1 MNKLIA
7 SALSKPVTVVVVVLG
22 LLVFS
27 IMAVRSIPVDIFPK
41 LNAPTI
47 YIAQSYGGMM
57 PAQMEGFMAT
67 RYQNQLLY
75 VSGMKSVD
83 VKNVQGLTIVKCSFY
98 ENTNMAQAAG
108 EVANQ
113 VSRVMSYLPPGSQPP
128 TVIRFDASTLP
139 VGQLVFASKNRPLT
153 EIQDLAATRV
163 RPLLAKIPGASSPS
177 PFGGN
182 ERTIVIKVNPQKMQS
197 YALTPDQIVQSVVK
211 QNQISPAGVV
221 RIKDYTYLTP
231 SNATI
236 GKVSEFAQI
245 PLKLGSGPTIL
256 LGDVATV
263 SDAADQ
269 TVGYALVNGKRA
281 VYIPVTK
288 TGDASTMS
296 VVTALKGKLAEMQ
309 SLLPDDVRL
318 SYEFDQSVSVSNAVE
333 GLMSEGITGAVLTG
347 LVVLL
352 FLRDWR
358 SSLIVVLTIPVAV
371 LAAVMLLNAAGQTIN
386 IMTLSGL
393 ALAIGILVD
402 MATVTIENI
411 HQHLEMG
418 KTKARAIY
426 DACLEI
432 AFPEFLILICILAV
446 FAPSF
451 LMTGIPKAMFLPL
464 SLSIGFAMIV
474 AFLLAL
480 TLVPVLSNWWL
491 KTHAPAVQNAPAVQY
506 LDQEEFVQVQQENH
520 KLAQPQKLT
529 GFDRIRAYYVNTL
542 EKLVPYRALVIGA
555 YVLVTFG
562 IAGLLFT
569 RIGQDMLPKS
579 NARQFQV
586 RIIGPQGLRIER
598 TETNVRQV
606 LAIINH
612 LAGKDAGNSG
622 AVEISSAFV
631 GMTPSTYGTNNLYVF
646 NAGPHEATLQVALSE
661 TFKGD
666 MDEFRDALR
675 RAVHDQLPG
684 VSISYEPIELT
695 DKIMSQGAATPIEV
709 QIGGKS
715 LQDGQ
720 QYAKRLMNG
729 LRSIPYLRDIRIKQP
744 LNYPTL
750 DIQIDRV
757 RAGQFG
763 LTADDVAKSLV
774 AATSSSRFTAKNL
787 WLDQKSGYAYQVQ
800 VQLPESEMTSP
811 EDMEAIPLVRGQL
824 RPTLGDVATIQRT
837 TVPGE
842 FDRSGPRRLV
852 TVSANMYRSDLGT
865 ASRDVQ
871 QVIDELGTPP
881 KGTTV
886 ELLGMAQL
894 LTETLSSL
902 QTGLGLAVVVM
913 LLVLT
918 ANFQSFKVA
927 FVVLSTVPA
936 VLAGALG
943 MLVLT
948 GSTLNLQSYMGIIMS
963 VGVSVANAILLITNA
978 EQLRLQYDDAGKA
991 ALTAG
996 GMRLRPILM
1005 TTIAMIVGMV
1015 PMALGVGEAG
1025 DQSAP
1030 LGRAVIGG
1038 LFFSAIAALLILPV
1052 IFATVQAKTSIKSPS
1067 LNPEDPDSEYYDGVD
1082 PLKKQLLVTNPN

>member
-1 MNKLIA
+1 MNQLIA
-7 SALSKPVTVVVVVLG
+7 SALSKPITIVVVVLG

-27 IMAVRSIPVDIFPK
+27 VMAVMTIPVDIFPK

-57 PAQMEGFMAT
+57 PSQMEGFVAT
-67 RYQNQLLY
+67 RYQNQMLY
-75 VSGMKSVD
+75 VSGVKDVD
-83 VKNVQGLTIVKCSFY
+83 VKNVQGLTLVKCSFY

-113 VSRVMSYLPPGSQPP
+113 VSRVMAYLPPGSQPP
-128 TVIRFDASTLP
+128 VVVRFDASTLP
-139 VGQLVFASKNRPLT
+139 VGQLVFNSKTRSLS
-153 EIQDLAATRV
+153 EIQDLASTKI
-163 RPLLAKIPGASSPS
+163 RPLLAKIPGASSPP

-182 ERTIVIKVNPQKMQS
+182 ERTIVVKVDPQKMQS
-197 YALTPDQIVQSVVK
+197 YALTPDQIVQAVIK
-211 QNQISPAGVV
+211 ANQISPAGVV

-231 SNATI
+231 SNSVINQVA
-236 GKVSEFAQI
+236 EFPQI
-245 PLKLGSGPTIL
+245 PLRLGSGPTVFL
-256 LGDVATV
+256 RDVATV

-296 VVTALKGKLAEMQ
+296 VVQALKAKLAEMQ

-318 SYEFDQSVSVSNAVE
+318 SYEFDQSVYVSNAVS
-333 GLMSEGITGAVLTG
+333 GLMSEGITGALLTG

-418 KTKARAIY
+418 KAKARAIY

-432 AFPEFLILICILAV
+432 AFPEFLILVCILAV

-464 SLSIGFAMIV
+464 SLSIGFAMVV

-480 TLVPVLSNWWL
+480 TLVPVLSNWWM
-491 KTHAPAVQNAPAVQY
+491 KTHKGEHHAAVQV
-506 LDQEEFVQVQQENH
+506 LDRQE
-520 KLAQPQKLT
+520 LAEVEAHQRHEKQHPEQLK
-529 GFDRIRAYYVNTL
+529 GFERIKAGYVSTVSRL
-542 EKLVPYRALVIGA
+542 LKHQSLVIGC

-562 IAGLLFT
+562 LAGFLFT

-579 NARQFQV
+579 NAKQFQV
-586 RIIGPQGLRIER
+586 RIIAPQGLRIER
-598 TETNVRQV
+598 TEQRVQQV
-606 LAIINH
+606 LSIIEK
-612 LAGKDAGNSG
+612 LAGRDN
-622 AVEISSAFV
+622 VEISSAFV
-631 GMTPSTYGTNNLYVF
+631 GMTPSTYGTSNLYVF
-646 NAGPHEATLQVALSE
+646 NSGPHEATLQVALGE
-661 TFKGD
+661 GFAGN
-666 MDEFRDALR
+666 MDDLRDKLR
-675 RAVHDQLPG
+675 HEVHNQLPG
-684 VSISYEPIELT
+684 VSLSYEPIELT
-695 DKIMSQGAATPIEV
+695 DKIMSQGASTPIEV
-709 QIGGKS
+709 QVAGKN
-715 LQDGQ
+715 LTDGQ
-720 QYAKRLMNG
+720 TYARRLLDQ
-729 LRSIPYLRDIRIKQP
+729 LRQISYLRDLRIKQP

-757 RAGQFG
+757 KAAQFG
-763 LTADDVAKSLV
+763 LTADDIAKSLV

-787 WLDQKSGYAYQVQ
+787 WLDQKTGYAYQVQ
-800 VQLPESEMTSP
+800 VQLPEYDMGSV
-811 EDMEAIPLVRGQL
+811 EDMEAIPVVKGQV
-824 RPTLGDVATIQRT
+824 RPTLGDVATIRHT

-842 FDRSGPRRLV
+842 IDRSGPRRLV
-852 TVSANMYRSDLGT
+852 TVSANIFQKDLGT
-865 ASRDVQ
+865 ASRQVQ
-871 QVIDELGTPP
+871 SVIAELGAPP

-894 LTETLSSL
+894 LTDTLGSL
-902 QTGLGLAVVVM
+902 QTGLGLAVIVI

-936 VLAGALG
+936 VLAGSLG
-943 MLVLT
+943 LLLLT

-978 EQLRLQYDDAGKA
+978 EQLRLEYNDSAKA

-1005 TTIAMIVGMV
+1005 TSLAMIAGMI
-1015 PMALGVGEAG
+1015 PMASGIGEAG

-1052 IFATVQAKTSIKSPS
+1052 IFATVQRRTTTKSPS
-1067 LNPEDPDSEYYDGVD
+1067 LNPNDLASEYYDGID
-1082 PLKKQLLVTNPN
+1082 PLKKELLTTHPN

>member
-7 SALSKPVTVVVVVLG
+7 SALSKPVTIVVVVLG

-27 IMAVRSIPVDIFPK
+27 VMAMLNIPVDIFPK

-57 PAQMEGFMAT
+57 PSQMEGFMAT
-67 RYQNQLLY
+67 RYQNQMLY
-75 VSGMKSVD
+75 VSGVKDVD
-83 VKNVQGLTIVKCSFY
+83 VKNVQGLTLVKCSFY

-113 VSRVMSYLPPGSQPP
+113 VSRVMAYLPPGSQPP
-128 TVIRFDASTLP
+128 VVVRFDASTLP
-139 VGQLVFASKNRPLT
+139 VGQLVFNSKTRSLSQ
-153 EIQDLAATRV
+153 IQDLASTKI
-163 RPLLAKIPGASSPS
+163 RPLLAKIPGASSPP

-182 ERTIVIKVNPQKMQS
+182 ERTIVIKVDPQKMQS
-197 YALTPDQIVQSVVK
+197 YALTPDQVVQSVVK
-211 QNQISPAGVV
+211 ANQISPAGAV
-221 RIKDYTYLTP
+221 RLKDYTYLTP

-236 GKVSEFAQI
+236 EKVAEFAKI
-245 PLKLGSGPTIL
+245 PLKLGSGPTIF

-263 SDAADQ
+263 ADAADQ

-296 VVTALKGKLAEMQ
+296 VVDALKGKLAEMQ

-318 SYEFDQSVSVSNAVE
+318 SYEFDQSVYVSNAVK
-333 GLMSEGITGAVLTG
+333 GLMSEGITGAILTG

-480 TLVPVLSNWWL
+480 TLVPVLSNWWM
-491 KTHAPAVQNAPAVQY
+491 KVHTHGVEHAPAVQA
-506 LDQEEFVQVQQENH
+506 LDEEEIEQVQHDNRSLAH
-520 KLAQPQKLT
+520 KQKLT
-529 GFDRIRAYYVNTL
+529 GFDRIRAGYVNTVS
-542 EKLVPYRALVIGA
+542 KLMRHRALVVGG
-555 YVLVTFG
+555 YVLLTFG
-562 IAGLLFT
+562 LAGLLFLS
-569 RIGQDMLPKS
+569 IGQDMLPKS

-586 RIIGPQGLRIER
+586 RVIGPQGLRIER
-598 TETNVRQV
+598 TEDRVRQV
-606 LAIINH
+606 LAIIDK
-612 LAGKDAGNSG
+612 LAGKDN
-622 AVEISSAFV
+622 VEISSAFV
-631 GMTPSTYGTNNLYVF
+631 GMTPSTYGTSNLYVF
-646 NAGPHEATLQVALSE
+646 NAGPHEATLQVALGE
-661 TFKGD
+661 GFEGN
-666 MDEFRDALR
+666 MDAFRDQLR
-675 RAVHDQLPG
+675 QEVHAKVPG

-695 DKIMSQGAATPIEV
+695 DKIMSQGASTPIEV
-709 QIGGKS
+709 QVGGKN
-715 LQDGQ
+715 LEDGQ
-720 QYAKRLMNG
+720 AYAKRLVNG
-729 LRSIPYLRDIRIKQP
+729 LKEIPYLRDIRIKQP

-750 DIQIDRV
+750 DIQINRE
-757 RAGQFG
+757 RAAQFG

-800 VQLPESEMTSP
+800 VQLPEYEMASP

-824 RPTLGDVATIQRT
+824 RPTLGDVATIRRT
-837 TVPGE
+837 TAPGE

-852 TVSANMYRSDLGT
+852 TVSANIFRRDLGT

-871 QVIDELGTPP
+871 KVIIGLGTPP

-894 LTETLSSL
+894 LTETLGSL
-902 QTGLGLAVVVM
+902 QTGLGLAVMVI

-936 VLAGALG
+936 VLAGALAL
-943 MLVLT
+943 LVMT

-978 EQLRLQYDDAGKA
+978 EQLRLEYDDAGKA

-1005 TTIAMIVGMV
+1005 TTIAMIVGMI
-1015 PMALGVGEAG
+1015 PMALGIGEAG

-1038 LFFSAIAALLILPV
+1038 LFFSAIAALLVLPV
-1052 IFATVQAKTSIKSPS
+1052 IFATVQGKTTIKSPS
-1067 LNPEDPDSEYYDGVD
+1067 LNPEDPDSEYYDGVN
-1082 PLKKQLLVTNPN
+1082 PLKRELLTTNPN

>member
-7 SALSKPVTVVVVVLG
+7 SALSKPVTIVVVVLG

-27 IMAVRSIPVDIFPK
+27 VMAMLNIPVDIFPK

-57 PAQMEGFMAT
+57 PSQMEGFMAT
-67 RYQNQLLY
+67 RYQNQMLY
-75 VSGMKSVD
+75 VSGVKDVD
-83 VKNVQGLTIVKCSFY
+83 VKNVQGLTLVKCSFY

-113 VSRVMSYLPPGSQPP
+113 VSRVMAYLPPGSQPP
-128 TVIRFDASTLP
+128 VVVRFDASTLP
-139 VGQLVFASKNRPLT
+139 VGQLVFNSKTRSLSQ
-153 EIQDLAATRV
+153 IQDLASTKI
-163 RPLLAKIPGASSPS
+163 RPLLAKIPGASSPP

-182 ERTIVIKVNPQKMQS
+182 ERTIVIKVDPQKMQS
-197 YALTPDQIVQSVVK
+197 YALTPDQVVQSVVK
-211 QNQISPAGVV
+211 ANQISPAGAV
-221 RIKDYTYLTP
+221 RLKDYTYLTP

-236 GKVSEFAQI
+236 EKVAEFARI
-245 PLKLGSGPTIL
+245 PLKLGSGPTIF

-263 SDAADQ
+263 ADAADQ

-296 VVTALKGKLAEMQ
+296 VVDALKGKLAEMQ

-318 SYEFDQSVSVSNAVE
+318 SYEFDQSVYVSNAVK
-333 GLMSEGITGAVLTG
+333 GLMSEGITGAILTG

-480 TLVPVLSNWWL
+480 TLVPVLSNWWM
-491 KTHAPAVQNAPAVQY
+491 KVHTHGVEHAPAVQA
-506 LDQEEFVQVQQENH
+506 LDEEEIEQVQHDKRSLAH
-520 KLAQPQKLT
+520 KQKLT
-529 GFDRIRAYYVNTL
+529 GFDRIRAGYVNTVG
-542 EKLVPYRALVIGA
+542 KLMRHRALVVGG
-555 YVLVTFG
+555 YVLLTFG
-562 IAGLLFT
+562 LAGLLFLS
-569 RIGQDMLPKS
+569 IGQDMLPKS

-586 RIIGPQGLRIER
+586 RVIGPQGLRIER
-598 TETNVRQV
+598 TEDRVRQV
-606 LAIINH
+606 LAIIDK
-612 LAGKDAGNSG
+612 LAGKDN
-622 AVEISSAFV
+622 VEISSAFV
-631 GMTPSTYGTNNLYVF
+631 GMTPSTYGTSNLYVF
-646 NAGPHEATLQVALSE
+646 NAGPHEATLQVALGE
-661 TFKGD
+661 GFEGN
-666 MDEFRDALR
+666 MDAFRDQLR
-675 RAVHDQLPG
+675 QEVHAKVPG

-695 DKIMSQGAATPIEV
+695 DKIMSQGASTPIEV
-709 QIGGKS
+709 QVGGKN
-715 LQDGQ
+715 LEDGQ
-720 QYAKRLMNG
+720 AYAKRLVNG
-729 LRSIPYLRDIRIKQP
+729 LKEIPYLRDIRIKQP

-750 DIQIDRV
+750 DIQINRE
-757 RAGQFG
+757 RAAQFG

-800 VQLPESEMTSP
+800 VQLPEYEMASP

-824 RPTLGDVATIQRT
+824 RPTLGDVATIRRT
-837 TVPGE
+837 TAPGE

-852 TVSANMYRSDLGT
+852 TVSANIFRRDLGT

-871 QVIDELGTPP
+871 KVISGLGTPP

-894 LTETLSSL
+894 LTETLGSL
-902 QTGLGLAVVVM
+902 QTGLGLAVVVI

-936 VLAGALG
+936 VLAGALAL
-943 MLVLT
+943 LVMT

-978 EQLRLQYDDAGKA
+978 EQLRLEYDDAGKA

-1005 TTIAMIVGMV
+1005 TTIAMIVGMI
-1015 PMALGVGEAG
+1015 PMALGIGEAG

-1038 LFFSAIAALLILPV
+1038 LFFSAIAALLVLPV
-1052 IFATVQAKTSIKSPS
+1052 IFATVQAKTTIKSPS
-1067 LNPEDPDSEYYDGVD
+1067 LNPEDPDSEYFDGVN
-1082 PLKKQLLVTNPN
+1082 PLKRELLTTNPN

>member
-7 SALSKPVTVVVVVLG
+7 AALSNPVTIVVFVLG

-27 IMAVRSIPVDIFPK
+27 VMAVLNIPVDIFPK

-57 PAQMEGFMAT
+57 PSQMEGFVAT

-75 VSGMKSVD
+75 VSGVKDVD
-83 VKNVQGLTIVKCSFY
+83 VKNVQGLTLVKCSFY

-113 VSRVMSYLPPGSQPP
+113 VSRVMAYLPPGSQPP
-128 TVIRFDASTLP
+128 VVVRFDASTLP
-139 VGQLVFASKNRPLT
+139 VGQLVFNSKTRSLS
-153 EIQDLAATRV
+153 EIQDLASTKI
-163 RPLLAKIPGASSPS
+163 RPLLAKIPGASSPP

-182 ERTIVIKVNPQKMQS
+182 ERTIVVKVDPARMQA

-211 QNQISPAGVV
+211 GNQISPAGVV
-221 RIKDYTYLTP
+221 RMQDYTYLTP
-231 SNATI
+231 SNSI
-236 GKVSEFAQI
+236 IEKVSDFAKI
-245 PLKLGSGPTIL
+245 PLKLGTGPTVF
-256 LGDVATV
+256 LGDVATIA
-263 SDAADQ
+263 DAADQ

-296 VVTALKGKLAEMQ
+296 VVNALKAKLPEMQ

-318 SYEFDQSVSVSNAVE
+318 SYEFDQSVNVSNAVT
-333 GLMSEGITGAVLTG
+333 GLMSEGITGAILTG

-418 KTKARAIY
+418 KKKARAIY

-446 FAPSF
+446 FAPSL

-480 TLVPVLSNWWL
+480 TLVPVLSNWWMRQNH
-491 KTHAPAVQNAPAVQY
+491 TVDHEPAVQV
-506 LDQEEFVQVQQENH
+506 LDDAE
-520 KLAQPQKLT
+520 LAQVEHDQQSLSDQKKRT
-529 GFDRIRAYYVNTL
+529 GFDRIKAGYVA
-542 EKLVPYRALVIGA
+542 LVGRLLRHRALVVGSYMI
-555 YVLVTFG
+555 VTVG
-562 IAGLLFT
+562 LAALLFMV
-569 RIGQDMLPKS
+569 IGQDMLPKS

-586 RIIGPQGLRIER
+586 RVIGPQGLRIER
-598 TETNVRQV
+598 TEQRVQQV
-606 LAIINH
+606 LAIIEH
-612 LAGKDAGNSG
+612 LAGRGNRSAG

-631 GMTPSTYGTNNLYVF
+631 GMTPSTYGTSNLYVF
-646 NAGPHEATLQVALSE
+646 NAGPHEATLQVALGE
-661 TFKGD
+661 GFTGN
-666 MDEFRDALR
+666 MDELRDTLR
-675 RAVHDQLPG
+675 KEVHARIPG
-684 VSISYEPIELT
+684 VSLSYEPIELT
-695 DKIMSQGAATPIEV
+695 DKIMSQGASTPIEV
-709 QIGGKS
+709 QIGGKN
-715 LQDGQ
+715 LTDGQ
-720 QYAKRLMNG
+720 TYAKRLEDG
-729 LRSIPYLRDIRIKQP
+729 LATIAYLRDIRIKQP

-750 DIQIDRV
+750 DIQIDR
-757 RAGQFG
+757 AKAAQFG
-763 LTADDVAKSLV
+763 LTADDIAKSMV

-787 WLDQKSGYAYQVQ
+787 WLDQKTGYAYQVQ
-800 VQLPESEMTSP
+800 VQLPESEMTSTD
-811 EDMEAIPLVRGQL
+811 DMEAIPLVRGQL
-824 RPTLGDVATIQRT
+824 RPTLGDVATIRRT

-842 FDRSGPRRLV
+842 YDRSGPRRLV
-852 TVSANMYRSDLGT
+852 TVSANIFRKDLGT
-865 ASRDVQ
+865 ATRDVQ
-871 QVIDELGTPP
+871 RVIDGLGTPP

-894 LTETLSSL
+894 LKETLGSL
-902 QTGLGLAVVVM
+902 QTGLGLAVVVI

-918 ANFQSFKVA
+918 ANFQSVKVA

-936 VLAGALG
+936 VLAGSLG
-943 MLVLT
+943 LLVLT

-978 EQLRLQYDDAGKA
+978 EQLRLVYNDSAKA

-1005 TTIAMIVGMV
+1005 TSLAMIAGMI
-1015 PMALGVGEAG
+1015 PMAAGIGEAG

-1052 IFATVQAKTSIKSPS
+1052 IFAAVQRTSTIKSPS
-1067 LNPEDPDSEYYDGVD
+1067 LNPNDAASEYYDGID
-1082 PLKKQLLVTNPN
+1082 PLKKQLLTTHPN

>member
-7 SALSKPVTVVVVVLG
+7 SALSRPVTIMVVVLG

-27 IMAVRSIPVDIFPK
+27 VMAVLNIPVDIFPK

-57 PAQMEGFMAT
+57 PSQMEGFMAT
-67 RYQNQLLY
+67 RYQNQMLY
-75 VSGMKSVD
+75 VSGVKDVD
-83 VKNVQGLTIVKCSFY
+83 VKNVQGLTLVKCSFY

-113 VSRVMSYLPPGSQPP
+113 VSRVMAYLPPGSQPP
-128 TVIRFDASTLP
+128 VVVRFDASTLP
-139 VGQLVFASKNRPLT
+139 VGQLVFNSKTRSLSQ
-153 EIQDLAATRV
+153 IQDLASTKI
-163 RPLLAKIPGASSPS
+163 RPLLAKIPGASSPP

-182 ERTIVIKVNPQKMQS
+182 ERTIVIKVDPQKMQS
-197 YALTPDQIVQSVVK
+197 YALTPDQVVQSVIK
-211 QNQISPAGVV
+211 ANQISPAGTV
-221 RIKDYTYLTP
+221 RLKDYTYLTP

-236 GKVSEFAQI
+236 EKVDEFAKI
-245 PLKLGSGPTIL
+245 PLKLGSGPTVF

-296 VVTALKGKLAEMQ
+296 VVNALKGRLAEMQ

-318 SYEFDQSVSVSNAVE
+318 SYEFDQSVYVSNAVK
-333 GLMSEGITGAVLTG
+333 GLMSEGITGAILTG

-418 KTKARAIY
+418 KAKARAIY

-451 LMTGIPKAMFLPL
+451 LMTGIPRAMFLPL

-480 TLVPVLSNWWL
+480 TLVPVLSNWWM
-491 KTHAPAVQNAPAVQY
+491 KVHPHSIEHAPAVQALN
-506 LDQEEFVQVQQENH
+506 DQELEQVEHDKRSLAH
-520 KLAQPQKLT
+520 KKKLT
-529 GFDRIRAYYVNTL
+529 GFDRIRAGYVNTVRRL
-542 EKLVPYRALVIGA
+542 MKHRTLVMGS
-555 YVLVTFG
+555 YVLLTFG
-562 IAGLLFT
+562 LAALLFMT
-569 RIGQDMLPKS
+569 IGQDMLPKS

-586 RIIGPQGLRIER
+586 RVIGPQGLRIER
-598 TETNVRQV
+598 TEDRVRQV
-606 LAIINH
+606 LAIIGN
-612 LAGKDAGNSG
+612 LAGKDN
-622 AVEISSAFV
+622 VEISSAFV
-631 GMTPSTYGTNNLYVF
+631 GMTPSTYGTSNLYVF
-646 NAGPHEATLQVALSE
+646 NAGPHEATLQVALGE
-661 TFKGD
+661 GFEGN
-666 MDEFRDALR
+666 MDAFRDKLR
-675 RAVHDQLPG
+675 QEVHDKVPG

-695 DKIMSQGAATPIEV
+695 DKIMSQGASTPIEV
-709 QIGGKS
+709 QVGGKN
-715 LQDGQ
+715 LEDGQ
-720 QYAKRLMNG
+720 AYAKRLVNG
-729 LRSIPYLRDIRIKQP
+729 LKEIPYLRDIRIKQP

-750 DIQIDRV
+750 DIQINRE
-757 RAGQFG
+757 RAAQFG

-800 VQLPESEMTSP
+800 VQLPEYEMGSP
-811 EDMEAIPLVRGQL
+811 EDMEAIPLVKGQL
-824 RPTLGDVATIQRT
+824 RPTLGDVATIRRT

-852 TVSANMYRSDLGT
+852 TVSANIFRNDLGT

-871 QVIDELGTPP
+871 QVIAGLGTPP

-894 LTETLSSL
+894 LTETLGSL
-902 QTGLGLAVVVM
+902 QTGLGLAVVVI

-936 VLAGALG
+936 VLAGSLG
-943 MLVLT
+943 LLVLT

-978 EQLRLQYDDAGKA
+978 EQLRLEYDDAGKA

-1005 TTIAMIVGMV
+1005 TTIAMIVGMI
-1015 PMALGVGEAG
+1015 PMALGIGEAG

-1038 LFFSAIAALLILPV
+1038 LFFSAIAALLVLPV
-1052 IFATVQAKTSIKSPS
+1052 IFATVQSKTTIKSPS
-1067 LNPEDPDSEYYDGVD
+1067 LNPEDPESEYYDGVN
-1082 PLKKQLLVTNPN
+1082 PLKKELLTTNPN

>member
-7 SALSKPVTVVVVVLG
+7 SALSKPVTIVVFVLG
-22 LLVFS
+22 ILVFS
-27 IMAVRSIPVDIFPK
+27 IMAVTSIPVDIFPK

-57 PAQMEGFMAT
+57 PSQMEGFVAT
-67 RYQNQLLY
+67 RYQNQMLY
-75 VSGMKSVD
+75 VSGVKDVD
-83 VKNVQGLTIVKCSFY
+83 VKNVQGLTLVKCSFY
-98 ENTNMAQAAG
+98 ESTNMAQAAG

-113 VSRVMSYLPPGSQPP
+113 VSRVMAYLPPGSQPP
-128 TVIRFDASTLP
+128 VVVRFDASTLP
-139 VGQLVFASKNRPLT
+139 VGQLVFNSKTRSLS
-153 EIQDLAATRV
+153 EIQDLASTKI
-163 RPLLAKIPGASSPS
+163 RPLLAKIPGASSPP

-182 ERTIVIKVNPQKMQS
+182 ERTIVIKVDPGKMQS

-211 QNQISPAGVV
+211 ENQISPAGVV

-231 SNATI
+231 SNSVI
-236 GKVSEFAQI
+236 DRVDEFAKI
-245 PLKLGSGPTIL
+245 PLKLGSGPTVL
-256 LGDVATV
+256 LGDVAAVT
-263 SDAADQ
+263 DAADQ

-296 VVTALKGKLAEMQ
+296 VVNALKSKLAEMQ

-318 SYEFDQSVSVSNAVE
+318 SYEFDQSVYVSNAVT
-333 GLMSEGITGAVLTG
+333 GLMTEGITGAILTG

-371 LAAVMLLNAAGQTIN
+371 LAAVMLLNAVGQTIN

-418 KTKARAIY
+418 KSKARAIY

-480 TLVPVLSNWWL
+480 TLVPVLSNWWM
-491 KTHAPAVQNAPAVQY
+491 KNHHVGEHYAAVQV
-506 LDQEEFVQVQQENH
+506 LDRQE
-520 KLAQPQKLT
+520 LAEVESHQNYEKQHPDQLKR
-529 GFDRIRAYYVNTL
+529 FERIKAGYVS
-542 EKLVPYRALVIGA
+542 LVGRLMRHRALVIGS

-562 IAGLLFT
+562 LAGFLFMQ
-569 RIGQDMLPKS
+569 IGQDMLPKS
-579 NARQFQV
+579 NAKQFQV

-598 TETNVRQV
+598 TEQRVQQV
-606 LAIINH
+606 LGIIGE
-612 LAGKDAGNSG
+612 LAERNSQSG
-622 AVEISSAFV
+622 GGIEISSAFV
-631 GMTPSTYGTNNLYVF
+631 GMTPSTYGTSNLYVF
-646 NAGPHEATLQVALSE
+646 NAGPHEATLQVALGE
-661 TFKGD
+661 GFTGN
-666 MDEFRDALR
+666 MDEFRDKLR
-675 RAVHDQLPG
+675 QEVHDRIPG
-684 VSISYEPIELT
+684 VSLSYEPIELT
-695 DKIMSQGAATPIEV
+695 DKIMSQGASTPIEV
-709 QIGGKS
+709 QVGGKN

-720 QYAKRLMNG
+720 NYAKRLEDG
-729 LRSIPYLRDIRIKQP
+729 LRKVPYLRDIRIKQP

-750 DIQIDRV
+750 DIQIDRIK
-757 RAGQFG
+757 AAQFG
-763 LTADDVAKSLV
+763 LTADDIAKSMV

-787 WLDQKSGYAYQVQ
+787 WLDQKTGYAYQVQ
-800 VQLPESEMTSP
+800 VQLPEYEMGSI
-811 EDMEAIPLVRGQL
+811 EDMEAIPLVKGQVQ
-824 RPTLGDVATIQRT
+824 PTLGDVATIRRT

-842 FDRSGPRRLV
+842 YDRSGPRRLV
-852 TVSANMYRSDLGT
+852 TVSANIFRKDLGT
-865 ASRDVQ
+865 ATRDVQ
-871 QVIDELGTPP
+871 QVIDGLGTPP

-894 LTETLSSL
+894 LKETLGSL
-902 QTGLGLAVVVM
+902 QTGLGLAIVVI

-918 ANFQSFKVA
+918 ANFQSYKVA

-936 VLAGALG
+936 VLAGSLG
-943 MLVLT
+943 LLVLT

-978 EQLRLQYDDAGKA
+978 EQLRVEYNDSSKA

-1005 TTIAMIVGMV
+1005 TSLAMIAGMI
-1015 PMALGVGEAG
+1015 PMASGIGEAG

-1052 IFATVQAKTSIKSPS
+1052 IFATVQRKTTILSPS
-1067 LNPEDPDSEYYDGVD
+1067 LNPDDAESEFYDGID
-1082 PLKKQLLVTNPN
+1082 PLRKELLTTHPN

>member
-1 MNKLIA
+1 MNQLIS
-7 SALSKPVTVVVVVLG
+7 SALSKPVTIVVFVLG
-22 LLVFS
+22 ILVFS
-27 IMAVRSIPVDIFPK
+27 IMAVMSIPVDIFPK

-57 PAQMEGFMAT
+57 PSQMEGFVAT
-67 RYQNQLLY
+67 RYQNQMLY
-75 VSGMKSVD
+75 VSGIKDVD
-83 VKNVQGLTIVKCSFY
+83 VKNVQGLTLVKCSFY

-113 VSRVMSYLPPGSQPP
+113 VSRVMAYLPPGSQPP
-128 TVIRFDASTLP
+128 VVVRFDASTLP
-139 VGQLVFASKNRPLT
+139 VGQLVFNSKTRSLS
-153 EIQDLAATRV
+153 EIQDLASTKI
-163 RPLLAKIPGASSPS
+163 RPLLAKIPGASSPP

-182 ERTIVIKVNPQKMQS
+182 ERTIVVKVDPDKMQS

-211 QNQISPAGVV
+211 ANQISPAGVV
-221 RIKDYTYLTP
+221 RVRDYTYLTP
-231 SNATI
+231 SNSVI
-236 GKVSEFAQI
+236 DKVSEFAKI
-245 PLKLGSGPTIL
+245 PLKLGSGPTVF

-263 SDAADQ
+263 TDAADQ

-296 VVTALKGKLAEMQ
+296 VVKALKAKLAEMQ

-318 SYEFDQSVSVSNAVE
+318 SYEFDQSVYVSNAVS
-333 GLMSEGITGAVLTG
+333 GLMSEGITGALLTG

-358 SSLIVVLTIPVAV
+358 SSLIVVLTIPIAV

-432 AFPEFLILICILAV
+432 AFPEFLILVCILAV

-480 TLVPVLSNWWL
+480 TLVPVLSNWWM
-491 KTHAPAVQNAPAVQY
+491 KTHKGEHHAAVQV
-506 LDQEEFVQVQQENH
+506 LDRQEFAEVEAHQ
-520 KLAQPQKLT
+520 
-529 GFDRIRAYYVNTL
+529 RY
-542 EKLVPYRALVIGA
+542 EKLHPEQLKGFERIKVRYVSTVSRLLKHRSLVIGC

-562 IAGLLFT
+562 LTGFLFT
-569 RIGQDMLPKS
+569 QIGQDMLPKS
-579 NARQFQV
+579 NAKQFQV
-586 RIIGPQGLRIER
+586 RVIGPQGLRIER
-598 TETNVRQV
+598 TEQRVQQV
-606 LAIINH
+606 LSIIDQ
-612 LAGKDAGNSG
+612 LAGRDN
-622 AVEISSAFV
+622 VEISSAFV
-631 GMTPSTYGTNNLYVF
+631 GMTPSTYGTSNLYVF
-646 NAGPHEATLQVALSE
+646 NSGPHEATLQVALGE
-661 TFKGD
+661 GFAGN
-666 MDEFRDALR
+666 MDVFRDKLR
-675 RAVHDQLPG
+675 QEVHNRIPG

-695 DKIMSQGAATPIEV
+695 DKIMSQGASTPIEV
-709 QIGGKS
+709 QVAGKD
-715 LQDGQ
+715 LTDGQ
-720 QYAKRLMNG
+720 TYAHRLLDR
-729 LRSIPYLRDIRIKQP
+729 LRQIPYLRDLRIKQP

-750 DIQIDRV
+750 DIQIDRTK
-757 RAGQFG
+757 AAQFG
-763 LTADDVAKSLV
+763 LTADDIAKSLV

-787 WLDQKSGYAYQVQ
+787 WLDQKTGYAYQVQ
-800 VQLPESEMTSP
+800 VQLPEYEMGSV
-811 EDMEAIPLVRGQL
+811 EDMEAIPLVKGQL
-824 RPTLGDVATIQRT
+824 RPTLGDVATIRRT

-842 FDRSGPRRLV
+842 IDRSGPRRLV
-852 TVSANMYRSDLGT
+852 TVSANIFQKDLGT

-871 QVIDELGTPP
+871 SVIADLGTPP

-886 ELLGMAQL
+886 ELLGVAQL
-894 LTETLSSL
+894 LTDTLGSL
-902 QTGLGLAVVVM
+902 QTGLGLAVIVI

-936 VLAGALG
+936 VLAGSLG
-943 MLVLT
+943 LLVLT

-978 EQLRLQYDDAGKA
+978 EQLRLEYDDSTKA

-1005 TTIAMIVGMV
+1005 TSLAMIAGMI
-1015 PMALGVGEAG
+1015 PMASGFGEAG
-1025 DQSAP
+1025 DQSGP

-1052 IFATVQAKTSIKSPS
+1052 IFATIQRKTTIKSPS
-1067 LNPEDPDSEYYDGVD
+1067 LNPNDYESVYYDGID
-1082 PLKKQLLVTNPN
+1082 PLKKELLTTHPN